1 MTEASTHAKQA
12 AGQSKAAAKEA
23 AKAAK
28 AAAEP
33 VVETVVEEATVV
45 AEGVNGTVRDAAEA
59 ARHVKL
65 SSFANRL
72 NGSNVRF
79 LAPFGLIFVG
89 GVAFHVGRQI
99 RNERKAKVETK
110 VEEVEIVDVEVEVEQ
125 PPPGE

>member
-23 AKAAK
+23 AKTAK

-33 VVETVVEEATVV
+33 VVETVVEEVAVV
-45 AEGVNGTVRDAAEA
+45 TEGVNGTVRDAAEA

-110 VEEVEIVDVEVEVEQ
+110 VEVVDVEPEVEVEQ

>member
-23 AKAAK
+23 AKTAK

-33 VVETVVEEATVV
+33 VVETVVEEVAVV
-45 AEGVNGTVRDAAEA
+45 TEGVNGTVRDAAEA

-99 RNERKAKVETK
+99 RNERKAKAETK
-110 VEEVEIVDVEVEVEQ
+110 VEVVDVEPEVEVEQ